1 MKYTKDGF
9 IALDVKQLLNWE
21 GAEGCIVSDRITK
34 EGWKVGY
41 MYREFPMSNFPDS
54 GWCFLKGDEDDE
66 YMNNPDNH
74 HIFALNTVC
83 NYDPDIIEY
92 LDAPYDTRLIRISD
106 DKFDLDDG
114 VTPIKMIKQKH

>member
-21 GAEGCIVSDRITK
+21 GAEGCIVSDKITK

-83 NYDPDIIEY
+83 NYDPDIMEY
-92 LDAPYDTRLIRISD
+92 LDAPYDTRLIRISE
-106 DKFDLDDG
+106 DKFILDDG
-114 VTPIKMIKQKH
+114 ETPIKMIKQKR

>member
-9 IALDVKQLLNWE
+9 IALDVKQLLNRE